1 MIKIGI
7 TGGIGAG
14 KTTVCKELEK
24 MGYPVFYSDD
34 EAKNLMVEN
43 AEVVKQITALFGE
56 DAYID
61 GQLNR
66 VHLAKQIF
74 TNNKLRESL
83 NQIVHPPVR
92 RAFVEWSEA
101 QDAELVFNE
110 AAILFE
116 TGQYKT
122 FDYTVLVTAPTSI
135 RIDRVVKRD
144 NTTPEEVQKRIDNQW
159 SDEEKIKLSSFVIVN
174 DGKREILPQLD
185 QIISQIKENISSE

>member
-74 TNNKLRESL
+74 TNNKLRENL
-83 NQIVHPPVR
+83 NQIVHPAVR